1 MIPGNETEILALQNL
16 LAQID
21 VEIISPNG
29 SDIHVSG
36 HPCRDELTDMYKWAR
51 PRAAI
56 PVHGEHRHLIAH
68 AALAKELGVE
78 EPCRVHNGDIVRLAP
93 APTEVIDAVPSGRLY
108 LDGSI
113 MTDDASVWG

>member
-1 MIPGNETEILALQNL
+1 MKRKFWRAKS

-56 PVHGEHRHLIAH
+56 PVHGEHRHLIGMLRWPRSWA
-68 AALAKELGVE
+68 
-78 EPCRVHNGDIVRLAP
+78 
-93 APTEVIDAVPSGRLY
+93 
-108 LDGSI
+108 
-113 MTDDASVWG
+113 